1 MDATMNA
8 NRPGFFISLPLI
20 VSYLKGAFQTARL
33 LLRVN
38 RAVLR

>member
-1 MDATMNA
+1 MVLEKVPTS
-8 NRPGFFISLPLI
+8 PPI
-20 VSYLKGAFQTARL
+20 VSYSKSAFQTARL